1 MSKRELRAA
10 ARKFAKAA
18 SKYYAHRLKGAYV
31 IDSKQLF
38 DREDA
43 ADIDVALVLA
53 DGSWRLLDEKWAMS
67 ALTTESLLEDEIYI
81 RVWIISASEW
91 IGSSAGE
98 TTASWIKP
106 MSEPLLEVA

>member
-1 MSKRELRAA
+1 MSKRELRAT

-18 SKYYAHRLKGAYV
+18 SRYYSHRLKGAYV

-38 DREDA
+38 DREEA
-43 ADIDVALVLA
+43 ADIDVTLVLA

-67 ALTTESLLEDEIYI
+67 ALTTELLLEDEIYI

-91 IGSSAGE
+91 LGSSESG

-106 MSEPLLEVA
+106 LSEPLLEVA